1 MCSSVSNKIIS
12 RCNFLTADSIHG
24 ERSGKARNTQTSESG
39 AKVPRRR
46 IDSSMSDW
54 HVARG
59 KKRDSWPYRCHV
71 PTRPWPLAIRPL
83 CDSGFFQGFTVFR
96 PPSTAP
102 RGEGTAGRVGGERE
116 REEDNWA
123 DMAKDGIMIDEIA
136 CLVLGRKRCFLLLFF
151 FLLG

>member
-1 MCSSVSNKIIS
+1 MDKIENVISIIYYTNSSPNEDYIERAINCNGSTINCCSSVSNKIIT
-12 RCNFLTADSIHG
+12 RCNFLMADSIHG

-71 PTRPWPLAIRPL
+71 PTRPWPLAIRPV
-83 CDSGFFQGFTVFR
+83 CDSGFFEGFTVFAINR
-96 PPSTAP
+96 DRSTARVQLEGWVE
-102 RGEGTAGRVGGERE
+102 RGR
-116 REEDNWA
+116 
-123 DMAKDGIMIDEIA
+123 
-136 CLVLGRKRCFLLLFF
+136 
-151 FLLG
+151 